1 MAGRPLTRKIFTALD
16 KIGEEKI
23 VEMYMNLG
31 TMNRVISK
39 LVPKVGVDISR
50 AMFYNWLH
58 KDNTGE
64 RWESWQHAKMFI
76 AEGLV
81 DSAFED
87 AENTTPETA
96 VADGL
101 KVRTKQWMAERYNKP
116 AFSKNEGTTIAVS
129 VGQDFL
135 EALRSVESESRKKL
149 DVPES
154 DHEIIEEEY

>member
-1 MAGRPLTRKIFTALD
+1 M
-16 KIGEEKI
+16 
-23 VEMYMNLG
+23 
-31 TMNRVISK
+31 
-39 LVPKVGVDISR
+39 
-50 AMFYNWLH
+50 
-58 KDNTGE
+58 
-64 RWESWQHAKMFI
+64 
-76 AEGLV
+76 

-116 AFSKNEGTTIAVS
+116 AFSKNDGTTIAVS

-154 DHEIIEEEY
+154 DHEIIEEE